1 MDNKTIAIIDDHGL
15 FSKSLGFMI
24 EQISDF
30 KVINT
35 FANGL
40 EYVNFINSH
49 KEIEVNIILL
59 DINMPIMNG
68 METMRWIKDNQPN
81 QKVIALSVNDDEQ
94 VVVKMIKSG
103 VKGYLL
109 KDCDP
114 DYFKEALQVVDAGG
128 YFYSD
133 KISKH
138 IFKSVLKNETDVFN
152 QKELEF
158 IKHACSDFTYKEI
171 SLIMNAS
178 PKTIDN
184 YRESVFDKLKIKSRV
199 ALAIY
204 AVKNNIA

>member
-1 MDNKTIAIIDDHGL
+1 MKTKTIAIVDDHAL
-15 FSKSLGFMI
+15 FAKSLAFMI

-30 KVINT
+30 KVIQT
-35 FANGL
+35 FINGL
-40 EYVNFINSH
+40 EYVKYSQSNPDESFDL
-49 KEIEVNIILL
+49 ILL
-59 DINMPIMNG
+59 DINMPNMNG
-68 METMRWIKDNQPN
+68 LETMRWINDHQPD

-114 DYFKEALQVVDAGG
+114 DFFKEAMDVVDAGG

-138 IFKSVLKNETDVFN
+138 IFKSTSKTADSLFN
-152 QKELEF
+152 DKELLF
-158 IKHACSDFTYKEI
+158 IKHACSELTYKEI
-171 SLIMNAS
+171 ASLMHLS
-178 PKTIDN
+178 PKTIDK
-184 YRESVFDKLKIKSRV
+184 YRENVFIKLNIKSRV

-204 AVKNNIA
+204 AVRNNLA

>member
-1 MDNKTIAIIDDHGL
+1 MKTKTIAIVDDHAL
-15 FSKSLGFMI
+15 FAKSLAFMI
-24 EQISDF
+24 EQMSDF
-30 KVINT
+30 KVVHT
-35 FANGL
+35 FINGL
-40 EYVNFINSH
+40 DYVKHSKSNPADRFDL
-49 KEIEVNIILL
+49 ILL
-59 DINMPIMNG
+59 DINMPQMNG
-68 METMRWIKDNQPN
+68 IETMQWINANQPH

-114 DYFKEALQVVDAGG
+114 DFFKEAMDVVDAGG

-138 IFKSVLKNETDVFN
+138 IFKSMLHAADKLFTDR
-152 QKELEF
+152 ELIF
-158 IKHACSDFTYKEI
+158 IKHACSELTYKEI
-171 SLIMNAS
+171 AALMAVS

-184 YRESVFDKLKIKSRV
+184 YRENIFIKLNIKTRV

-204 AVKNNIA
+204 AVRNNLA